1 MSLARAFTALLC
13 MFVMAKVVA
22 AEPLAT
28 GLRPGAA
35 ERIDQYF
42 NAAISGGRVPGAVVM
57 VSRNGHLAY
66 QGVFGVSDPR
76 TGVPM
81 SFDSI
86 FRIAS
91 MTKPVTA
98 VAALILADEGKLK
111 LQDPISK
118 YLPYMRRPT
127 LLADA
132 GADAELKRVRAD
144 REITIHDLLT
154 HTSGITYG
162 AGDSAAERLMRQTRI
177 NAAAQFGMTDQQV
190 AEELAR
196 LPLMFQPGTA
206 WFYGRSTDILLALV
220 EAVGGEPAD
229 RFYRERIF
237 EPLKM
242 HDTFFRVPPE
252 KVSRLARSV
261 KDPATADIARPSLY
275 LGGGDG
281 LWSTAPD
288 YMRFA
293 TMLFNLGELD
303 GVRILKVATAK
314 SMTTDQIGP
323 GLARGKNYFPGIGVG
338 FGYTVAVRTAPGAA
352 DRPGSVGAF
361 WWTGYRGTTFRV
373 DHRSNLVTVTMMD
386 ASGPPQSAI
395 NGDLYR
401 IIYKNLD

>member
-1 MSLARAFTALLC
+1 MSLARASMALLS
-13 MFVMAKVVA
+13 MFVLAKVA
-22 AEPLAT
+22 AGEPLAT
-28 GLRPGAA
+28 GLRLGAA

-42 NAAISGGRVPGAVVM
+42 NSAISGGLVPGAVVM

-66 QGVFGVSDPR
+66 QGVFGVRDPR

-81 SFDSI
+81 SLDSI

-98 VAALILADEGKLK
+98 VAVLILADEGKLK
-111 LQDPISK
+111 LTDPISK
-118 YLPYMRRPT
+118 YLPYMRGPT
-127 LLADA
+127 VLVDADA
-132 GADAELKRVRAD
+132 DPKRVRSD

-154 HTSGITYG
+154 HTSGMTYG

-177 NAAAQFGMTDQQV
+177 NAAAQFGMTDKQV
-190 AEELAR
+190 AEELAT

-206 WFYGRSTDILLALV
+206 WFYGRSMDILLALV
-220 EAVGGEPAD
+220 EVVGGEPAD

-242 HDTFFRVPPE
+242 HDTFFKVPPE
-252 KVSRLARSV
+252 KVGRLVRSV
-261 KDPATADIARPSLY
+261 KDPTTADIARPSPY

-338 FGYTVAVRTAPGAA
+338 FGYTVAVRTAPGTA
-352 DRPGSVGAF
+352 DRPGGVGSF

-373 DHRSNLVTVTMMD
+373 DHRNTLVAVTMMD

-395 NGDLYR
+395 NGDFYR
-401 IIYKNLD
+401 IIYKNLK